1 MNFTFDL
8 THHHRFS
15 GYFSVPAHMTLA
27 KSLLP
32 QTIALFPHQYNIP
45 TLSVPSNYLR
55 EIRSNLKVIMFLFAV
70 LSKHI
75 KNTPYFES
83 PAAMLKEMF
92 QHMSLA
98 YLLDLCRVS
107 IDCGHNSAPIL
118 KLTSS
123 PFPRLSKCI
132 TLEPGL
138 TLQSS
143 EKDKDNSH
151 WPGVGRR

>member
-1 MNFTFDL
+1 
-8 THHHRFS
+8 
-15 GYFSVPAHMTLA
+15 MTMA

-92 QHMSLA
+92 QH
-98 YLLDLCRVS
+98 
-107 IDCGHNSAPIL
+107 
-118 KLTSS
+118 
-123 PFPRLSKCI
+123 I
-132 TLEPGL
+132 TCLFIGPL
-138 TLQSS
+138 
-143 EKDKDNSH
+143 
-151 WPGVGRR
+151 